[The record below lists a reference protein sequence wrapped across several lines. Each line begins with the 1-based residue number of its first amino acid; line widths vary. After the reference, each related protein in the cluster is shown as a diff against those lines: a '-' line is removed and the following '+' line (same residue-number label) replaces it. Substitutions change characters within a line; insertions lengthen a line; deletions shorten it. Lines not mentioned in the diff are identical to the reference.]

1 MRKLILALALVT
13 LSGCSTI
20 ANIIPSFWDD
30 NQSARI
36 IDVRLSIDSIDCSQ
50 TQLAQALRLQDQL
63 KWFELYSESKGRRQQ
78 DVIKIITPMQESVMD
93 WVKRSQE
100 GQGSQNYCLIKKKLL
115 QSQAKT
121 AASAV
126 LGRF

>member
-1 MRKLILALALVT
+1 MRLLIT
-13 LSGCSTI
+13 LLFVGLTGCSTI
-20 ANIIPSFWDD
+20 VGFIPSFWDD
-30 NQSARI
+30 NQSRSI
-36 IDVRLSIDSIDCSQ
+36 VDVRLSIDSIDCSKP
-50 TQLAQALRLQDQL
+50 QLPQAEGIASQL

-78 DVIKIITPMQESVMD
+78 DVLRIVAPMQESVAD

-100 GQGSQNYCLIKKKLL
+100 GAGSVGYCTIKKKLL